1 MNATKSSTPAITS
14 LTSKD
19 NNNGSTSISE
29 QLAISVANKICEQRT
44 RNNNSDDDEL
54 PTSPTEAITTT
65 TNTNGKTVN
74 CTRIQNRQIRV
85 VSAEHHSTTTTTP
98 STNETHKTG
107 EQNSKSNSSN
117 CMSSMSS
124 AVADL
129 ASGMTNFGS
138 TNNGS
143 SHNSGNAP
151 IIISGTA
158 AAVLALQNPFNNNNN
173 QHTAGNIISS
183 NGGYDESGIN
193 GIVIQSGE
201 GINAVPNP
209 LSILSDMATSTTSN
223 SVSSPTDNSNSQHR
237 RQNSNGSSNN
247 NLSPSQRSTCYA
259 DGAPIISGTAAAQKF
274 QHTASL
280 TTSTSTTSTT
290 ATTSTN
296 YNATNIIQ
304 NNLLSD
310 DVILAVANINPY
322 DTTSGGGAVVGQPY
336 NNGTISMKS
345 GTNSALFSVNHGTT
359 TASGGTS
366 TTTNNKTTA
375 QPNEDIGS
383 IIPDAAN
390 IKQSKDLGGMDI
402 LAELTCHALP
412 MPTSSNNN
420 GGIPSYQ
427 EIYQEQQ
434 QGGGEGIRQAG
445 EGTRQS
451 SIPSY
456 QEIYREMG
464 LSPQSNSTTQQHS
477 SYATEPHQHLQQP
490 QHHRG
495 TTYFGHIS
503 NRDEL
508 EEGKEIY
515 TRKEIALCG
524 GHCAENKDVH
534 GNMREGCDSLCLKDC
549 MVRFC
554 VCIYCNCVLCL
565 LGIVGIHPT
574 DQYHYTFSTQY
585 QSKTTGKGYTRIRR
599 TTMVPILH
607 RTCQRRRGIMSIV
620 PRETSTPC
628 LPFLTP
634 K

>member
-1 MNATKSSTPAITS
+1 MRSGGHCNKPNNMNATKSSTPAITS
-14 LTSKD
+14 LTSSTND
-19 NNNGSTSISE
+19 NNGSSISE
-29 QLAISVANKICEQRT
+29 QLAISVANKICEQRKIGS
-44 RNNNSDDDEL
+44 NSDDEL

-65 TNTNGKTVN
+65 TTNNGNKTVN

-85 VSAEHHSTTTTTP
+85 VSAEHHSTTTP
-98 STNETHKTG
+98 STNETHKTD
-107 EQNSKSNSSN
+107 EQNSKSNNN
-117 CMSSMSS
+117 CVMSSMSS

-129 ASGMTNFGS
+129 ASGMPNFGS
-138 TNNGS
+138 TNNNNG
-143 SHNSGNAP
+143 NNGNNAP

-158 AAVLALQNPFNNNNN
+158 AAVLALQNPFNNN
-173 QHTAGNIISS
+173 HDHATGNVVSSS
-183 NGGYDESGIN
+183 NGGYDDSNGGGG

-201 GINAVPNP
+201 GNNNAVPNP
-209 LSILSDMATSTTSN
+209 LSILSDMAATSTTN
-223 SVSSPTDNSNSQHR
+223 SISSPTDNSQHR
-237 RQNSNGSSNN
+237 RQNSNSSNNN

-274 QHTASL
+274 QHTAA
-280 TTSTSTTSTT
+280 TTSSLPTSTTITT
-290 ATTSTN
+290 TTTN

-322 DTTSGGGAVVGQPY
+322 DTTSAGGAVGHPY

-345 GTNSALFSVNHGTT
+345 GTNSALFSVNHGTA

-366 TTTNNKTTA
+366 TNKTTA
-375 QPNEDIGS
+375 QPDDDIGS

-390 IKQSKDLGGMDI
+390 IKQSQGLGGMDI

-412 MPTSSNNN
+412 MPTSNGSG

-434 QGGGEGIRQAG
+434 QGTIRQGG

-464 LSPQSNSTTQQHS
+464 LSPQSNSTQHPQT
-477 SYATEPHQHLQQP
+477 YATEPHQQHSQH
-490 QHHRG
+490 QHHSRG
-495 TTYFGHIS
+495 TTYFGHIP

-515 TRKEIALCG
+515 TRKEIAICG

-549 MVRFC
+549 MVRVLVFC
-554 VCIYCNCVLCL
+554 ASIAITCA
-565 LGIVGIHPT
+565 IVFLHA
-574 DQYHYTFSTQY
+574 F
-585 QSKTTGKGYTRIRR
+585 
-599 TTMVPILH
+599 PIDNH
-607 RTCQRRRGIMSIV
+607 
-620 PRETSTPC
+620 
-628 LPFLTP
+628 
-634 K
+634 

>member
-14 LTSKD
+14 LTSKSS
-19 NNNGSTSISE
+19 NNGSTSISE
-29 QLAISVANKICEQRT
+29 QLAVSVANKICEQRKIGT
-44 RNNNSDDDEL
+44 RNNSDDDEL
-54 PTSPTEAITTT
+54 PTSPTEAI
-65 TNTNGKTVN
+65 NNSDNGNKTVN

-85 VSAEHHSTTTTTP
+85 VSAEHHSSTTST
-98 STNETHKTG
+98 SGTNETHKTD
-107 EQNSKSNSSN
+107 EQNSKSNNN
-117 CMSSMSS
+117 CVMSSMSS

-129 ASGMTNFGS
+129 ASGMPNFGS
-138 TNNGS
+138 TNNNNG
-143 SHNSGNAP
+143 NNGNNAP

-173 QHTAGNIISS
+173 EHTTMGNIISSS
-183 NGGYDESGIN
+183 NGGYDDSGGGGGSN

-201 GINAVPNP
+201 GNNTAAVPNP
-209 LSILSDMATSTTSN
+209 LSILSDMATSTTN
-223 SVSSPTDNSNSQHR
+223 SISSPTDQSNNKQLN
-237 RQNSNGSSNN
+237 RQNSNSSNNN

-274 QHTASL
+274 QHTTSL
-280 TTSTSTTSTT
+280 TTTTTT
-290 ATTSTN
+290 ATTTN

-322 DTTSGGGAVVGQPY
+322 DTTTLNNVGGGEGKGQPY
-336 NNGTISMKS
+336 NNGTLLMKS

-359 TASGGTS
+359 TTSGGTS
-366 TTTNNKTTA
+366 TTTNNNIKTTA
-375 QPNEDIGS
+375 RPDEDIGS

-390 IKQSKDLGGMDI
+390 IKQSQGLGGMDI

-412 MPTSSNNN
+412 MPTSTS
-420 GGIPSYQ
+420 IPSYQ

-434 QGGGEGIRQAG
+434 QGTRQGG

-464 LSPQSNSTTQQHS
+464 LSPQSNSTQHPQT
-477 SYATEPHQHLQQP
+477 YATEPQQQQHPQQ
-490 QHHRG
+490 QHHSRG
-495 TTYFGHIS
+495 TTYFGHIH

-515 TRKEIALCG
+515 TRKEIAICG

-549 MVRFC
+549 MVRSFLC
-554 VCIYCNCVLCL
+554 VCIYCSYFVHL
-565 LGIVGIHPT
+565 L
-574 DQYHYTFSTQY
+574 QY
-585 QSKTTGKGYTRIRR
+585 
-599 TTMVPILH
+599 
-607 RTCQRRRGIMSIV
+607 
-620 PRETSTPC
+620 
-628 LPFLTP
+628 
-634 K
+634 